1 MNGTPS
7 GTPSATVATAL
18 APPGAPPG
26 APHSTLPG
34 APDVALRPLPA
45 QARPGLLPE
54 APLMV
59 EARGLRMRYGDRTA
73 VDGVSFAVRRGEVFG
88 ILGPNGAGK
97 STTLEILEGLRVPS
111 AGSASIDGLD
121 VQRQNRAVRD
131 RIGVQLQSTT
141 LFTELSATDN
151 LRLLASLYRRS
162 LPVPWVLSTVG
173 LADHA
178 RAPLGTLSGGQ
189 QQRVALAAALIN
201 DPAVLFLDEPT
212 TGLDPQA
219 RRAIWAL
226 IQDLRHLEK
235 TVVLT
240 THYMEEAETLCDRI
254 AVMESGRI
262 VAVDTPAGL
271 IARFGG
277 GYAVTC
283 AFGAEVDAVALAAL
297 PGVSAVSGPGDP
309 QRAERRAERTYALHT
324 VEVEH
329 TMQGLLQLAE
339 RSGVP
344 LSDLRVHRPGLEDVF
359 LALTGR
365 TLRD

>member
-1 MNGTPS
+1 M
-7 GTPSATVATAL
+7 
-18 APPGAPPG
+18 
-26 APHSTLPG
+26 
-34 APDVALRPLPA
+34 
-45 QARPGLLPE
+45 
-54 APLMV
+54 
-59 EARGLRMRYGDRTA
+59 
-73 VDGVSFAVRRGEVFG
+73 
-88 ILGPNGAGK
+88 I
-97 STTLEILEGLRVPS
+97 
-111 AGSASIDGLD
+111 
-121 VQRQNRAVRD
+121 
-131 RIGVQLQSTT
+131 
-141 LFTELSATDN
+141 
-151 LRLLASLYRRS
+151 
-162 LPVPWVLSTVG
+162 
-173 LADHA
+173 
-178 RAPLGTLSGGQ
+178 
-189 QQRVALAAALIN
+189 
-201 DPAVLFLDEPT
+201 FLDEPT

-240 THYMEEAETLCDRI
+240 THYMEEAETLCDRVAI
-254 AVMESGRI
+254 MESGRI

-324 VEVEH
+324 AEVEH
-329 TMQGLLQLAE
+329 TMQGLLRLAE
-339 RSGVP
+339 RSGVS